1 MGLIKPTVGRV
12 VLYHPTDAERAR
24 GDADPGD
31 IVVDGQAEPNDQPYA
46 ALVTYVHEKES
57 GSFTGLDFND
67 QPYAALVTYV
77 WHDRMVNVAA
87 FTANGAAFG
96 RTLMTLV
103 QEGDE
108 TPAGGAY
115 CTWMLGQAAK
125 TEATERAL
133 SDKRADRSHD
143 AKEPSPPVAGA

>member
-31 IVVDGQAEPNDQPYA
+31 IVVDGQAEP
-46 ALVTYVHEKES
+46 
-57 GSFTGLDFND
+57 ND